1 MKKNQVL
8 IGALLCLTA
17 SISWGAMF
25 PVAER
30 ALMYIDPFYF
40 AFLRYLAVSVILGIL
55 LLMKEG
61 KKSFSLEGQGKKL
74 LFFGTMAFTVY
85 NFLIFAGQDLLGH
98 NGVIVASIMESLM
111 PMISILIL
119 WVFKSARPMKYTIA
133 SMFLALIGAILVITN
148 GSLSFVFLLKDSI
161 IPILFILIG
170 VIGWVIYTMGGNQFN
185 GWSTLRYSTLTC
197 ILGTAV
203 SAIITF
209 LATAMGLSVPTA
221 EVMQSIY
228 GEMIFMIIF
237 PGAIALLS
245 WNLGIKLLTPINGIL
260 FINLVPITTL
270 AIVFI
275 QGGSLSSY
283 ELLGTFLVIYALIQ
297 NNYYQRKNLPFRVEK
312 MNPSEKKHLIKGTQH
327 Q

>member
-30 ALMYIDPFYF
+30 ALRYIDPIYF
-40 AFLRYLAVSVILGIL
+40 SFLRYLAVSIILGIL
-55 LLMKEG
+55 LLIKEG
-61 KKSFSLEGQGKKL
+61 KKSFCLEGKGKNL

-85 NFLIFAGQDLLGH
+85 NFLIFSGQDLLGH

-111 PMISILIL
+111 PMISIMIM
-119 WVFKSARPMKYTIA
+119 WVFKNARPMKYTIA
-133 SMFLALIGAILVITN
+133 SMLLALIGAILVITN
-148 GSLSFVFLLKDSI
+148 GNLSFLFLLKDSI

-170 VIGWVIYTMGGNQFN
+170 VIGWVIYTMGGNQFS

-197 ILGTAV
+197 ILGTSV
-203 SAIITF
+203 SGIITF
-209 LATAMGLSVPTA
+209 FATVLGLSVPTA
-221 EVMQSIY
+221 EVIESIY

-270 AIVFI
+270 VIVFI
-275 QGGSLSSY
+275 QGGSLTSF

-297 NNYYQRKNLPFRVEK
+297 NNYYQRKNLPSQFEEL
-312 MNPSEKKHLIKGTQH
+312 NPRKVKRIA
-327 Q
+327 

>member
-40 AFLRYLAVSVILGIL
+40 SFLRYLAVSVILGIL

-61 KKSFSLEGQGKKL
+61 KESFKLEGQGKSL

-111 PMISILIL
+111 PMISILIM
-119 WVFKSARPMKYTIA
+119 WVFKNSKPMKYNIA
-133 SMFLALIGAILVITN
+133 SMLLALIGAILVITS
-148 GSLSFVFLLKDSI
+148 GKLSFLLSLKDSI
-161 IPILFILIG
+161 IPLLFILIG

-197 ILGTAV
+197 ILGTSV
-203 SAIITF
+203 SGIITLF
-209 LATAMGLSVPTA
+209 ASVLGLSVPTA

-275 QGGSLSSY
+275 QGGSLSSF

-297 NNYYQRKNLPFRVEK
+297 NNYYQRKNSPSQVEEL
-312 MNPSEKKHLIKGTQH
+312 NPRKVKRIV
-327 Q
+327 

>member
-1 MKKNQVL
+1 
-8 IGALLCLTA
+8 
-17 SISWGAMF
+17 
-25 PVAER
+25 
-30 ALMYIDPFYF
+30 
-40 AFLRYLAVSVILGIL
+40 
-55 LLMKEG
+55 
-61 KKSFSLEGQGKKL
+61 
-74 LFFGTMAFTVY
+74 MAFTVY

-119 WVFKSARPMKYTIA
+119 WAFKNARPMKYTIA

-297 NNYYQRKNLPFRVEK
+297 NNYFQRKNLPSRVKE

>member
-30 ALMYIDPFYF
+30 ALRYIDPIYF
-40 AFLRYLAVSVILGIL
+40 SFLRYLAVSIILGIL
-55 LLMKEG
+55 LLIKEG
-61 KKSFSLEGQGKKL
+61 KKSFCLEGKGKNL

-85 NFLIFAGQDLLGH
+85 NFLIFSGQDLLGH

-111 PMISILIL
+111 PMISIMIM
-119 WVFKSARPMKYTIA
+119 WVFKNARPMKYTIA
-133 SMFLALIGAILVITN
+133 SMLLALIGAILVITN
-148 GSLSFVFLLKDSI
+148 GNLSFLFLLKDSI

-170 VIGWVIYTMGGNQFN
+170 VIGWVIYTIGGNQFS

-197 ILGTAV
+197 ILGTSV
-203 SAIITF
+203 SGIITF
-209 LATAMGLSVPTA
+209 FATVLGLSVPTA
-221 EVMQSIY
+221 EVIESIY

-270 AIVFI
+270 VIVFI
-275 QGGSLSSY
+275 QGGSLTSF

-297 NNYYQRKNLPFRVEK
+297 NNYYQRKNLPSQVEL
-312 MNPSEKKHLIKGTQH
+312 NPRKVKRIA
-327 Q
+327 

>member
-30 ALMYIDPFYF
+30 ALRYIDPIYF
-40 AFLRYLAVSVILGIL
+40 SFLRYLAVSIILGIL
-55 LLMKEG
+55 LLIKEG
-61 KKSFSLEGQGKKL
+61 KKSFCLEGKGKNL

-85 NFLIFAGQDLLGH
+85 NFLIFSGQDLLGH

-111 PMISILIL
+111 PMISIMIM
-119 WVFKSARPMKYTIA
+119 WVFKNARPMKYTIV
-133 SMFLALIGAILVITN
+133 SMLLALIGAILVITN
-148 GSLSFVFLLKDSI
+148 GNLSFLFLLKDSI

-170 VIGWVIYTMGGNQFN
+170 VIGWVIYTIGGNQFS

-197 ILGTAV
+197 ILGTSV
-203 SAIITF
+203 SGIITF
-209 LATAMGLSVPTA
+209 FATVLGLPVPTA
-221 EVMQSIY
+221 EVIQSIY

-260 FINLVPITTL
+260 FINVVPITTL
-270 AIVFI
+270 VIVFI
-275 QGGSLSSY
+275 QGGSLTSF

-297 NNYYQRKNLPFRVEK
+297 NNYYQRKNLPSRVEEL
-312 MNPSEKKHLIKGTQH
+312 NPRKVKRIA
-327 Q
+327 

>member
-40 AFLRYLAVSVILGIL
+40 SFLRYLAVSVILGIL

-61 KKSFSLEGQGKKL
+61 KESFKLEGQGKRL

-111 PMISILIL
+111 PMISILIM
-119 WVFKSARPMKYTIA
+119 WVFKNSKPMKYNIA
-133 SMFLALIGAILVITN
+133 SMLLALIGAILVITN
-148 GSLSFVFLLKDSI
+148 GKLSFLFSLKDSI
-161 IPILFILIG
+161 IPLLFILIG

-197 ILGTAV
+197 ILGTSV
-203 SAIITF
+203 SGIITLF
-209 LATAMGLSVPTA
+209 ATVLGLSVPTA

-275 QGGSLSSY
+275 QGGSLSSF

-297 NNYYQRKNLPFRVEK
+297 NNYYQRKNSPSQVEEL
-312 MNPSEKKHLIKGTQH
+312 NPRKVKRIV
-327 Q
+327 

>member
-30 ALMYIDPFYF
+30 ALRYIDPIYF
-40 AFLRYLAVSVILGIL
+40 SFLRYLAVSIILGIL
-55 LLMKEG
+55 LLIKEG
-61 KKSFSLEGQGKKL
+61 KKSFCLEGKGKNL

-85 NFLIFAGQDLLGH
+85 NFLIFSGQDLLGH

-111 PMISILIL
+111 PMISIMIM
-119 WVFKSARPMKYTIA
+119 WVFKNARPMKYTIA
-133 SMFLALIGAILVITN
+133 SMLLALIGAILVITN
-148 GSLSFVFLLKDSI
+148 GNLSFLFLLKDSI

-170 VIGWVIYTMGGNQFN
+170 VIGWVIYTMGGNQFS

-197 ILGTAV
+197 ILGTSV
-203 SAIITF
+203 SGIITF
-209 LATAMGLSVPTA
+209 FATVLGLSVPTA
-221 EVMQSIY
+221 EVIESIY

-260 FINLVPITTL
+260 FINVVPITTL
-270 AIVFI
+270 VIVFI
-275 QGGSLSSY
+275 QGGSLTSF

-297 NNYYQRKNLPFRVEK
+297 NNYYQRKNLPSQVEEL
-312 MNPSEKKHLIKGTQH
+312 NPRKVKRIA
-327 Q
+327 

>member
-40 AFLRYLAVSVILGIL
+40 SFLRYLAVSVILGIL

-61 KKSFSLEGQGKKL
+61 KESFKLEGQGKRL

-111 PMISILIL
+111 PMISILIM
-119 WVFKSARPMKYTIA
+119 WVFKNSKPMKYNIA
-133 SMFLALIGAILVITN
+133 SMLLALIGAILVITS
-148 GSLSFVFLLKDSI
+148 GKLSFLLSLKDSI
-161 IPILFILIG
+161 IPLLFILIG

-197 ILGTAV
+197 ILGTSV
-203 SAIITF
+203 SGIITLF
-209 LATAMGLSVPTA
+209 ASVLGLSVPTA

-275 QGGSLSSY
+275 QGGSLSSF

-297 NNYYQRKNLPFRVEK
+297 NNYYQRKNSPSQVEEL
-312 MNPSEKKHLIKGTQH
+312 NPRKVKRIV
-327 Q
+327 

>member
-1 MKKNQVL
+1 
-8 IGALLCLTA
+8 
-17 SISWGAMF
+17 S
-25 PVAER
+25 
-30 ALMYIDPFYF
+30 
-40 AFLRYLAVSVILGIL
+40 FLRYLAVSVILGIL

-133 SMFLALIGAILVITN
+133 SMLLALIGAILVITN

-161 IPILFILIG
+161 IPIVFILIG

-297 NNYYQRKNLPFRVEK
+297 NNYFQRKNLPSRVKE

>member
-40 AFLRYLAVSVILGIL
+40 SFLRYLAVSVILAIL
-55 LLMKEG
+55 LLIKEG
-61 KKSFSLEGQGKKL
+61 KKSFCLEGKGKKL

-111 PMISILIL
+111 PMISILIM
-119 WVFKSARPMKYTIA
+119 WVFKNARPMKYTIA

-148 GSLSFVFLLKDSI
+148 GNISFLFLLKGSI

-170 VIGWVIYTMGGNQFN
+170 VIGWVIYSMGGDQFN

-197 ILGTAV
+197 ILGTTV

-209 LATAMGLSVPTA
+209 FATAMGLSVPTA

-270 AIVFI
+270 VIVFI
-275 QGGSLSSY
+275 QGGSLSY
-283 ELLGTFLVIYALIQ
+283 FELLGTFLVIYALIQ
-297 NNYYQRKNLPFRVEK
+297 NNYYQRKNLPSQVEK
-312 MNPSEKKHLIKGTQH
+312 LNPSEKNHLIKGTQH

>member
-30 ALMYIDPFYF
+30 ALRYIDPIYF
-40 AFLRYLAVSVILGIL
+40 SFLRYLAVSIILGIL
-55 LLMKEG
+55 LLIKEG
-61 KKSFSLEGQGKKL
+61 KKSFCLESKGKNL

-85 NFLIFAGQDLLGH
+85 NFLIFSGQDLLGH

-111 PMISILIL
+111 PMISIMIM
-119 WVFKSARPMKYTIA
+119 WVFKNARPMKYTIA
-133 SMFLALIGAILVITN
+133 SMLLALIGAILVITN
-148 GSLSFVFLLKDSI
+148 GNLSFLFLLKDSI

-170 VIGWVIYTMGGNQFN
+170 VIGWVIYTMGGNQFS

-197 ILGTAV
+197 ILGTSV
-203 SAIITF
+203 SGIITF
-209 LATAMGLSVPTA
+209 FATVLGLSVPTA
-221 EVMQSIY
+221 EVIESIY

-270 AIVFI
+270 VIVFI
-275 QGGSLSSY
+275 QGGSLTSF

-297 NNYYQRKNLPFRVEK
+297 NNYYQRKNLPSQVEL
-312 MNPSEKKHLIKGTQH
+312 NPRKVKRIA
-327 Q
+327 

>member
-30 ALMYIDPFYF
+30 ALRYIDPIYF
-40 AFLRYLAVSVILGIL
+40 SFLRYLAVSIILGIL
-55 LLMKEG
+55 LLIKEG
-61 KKSFSLEGQGKKL
+61 KKSFCLEGKAKNL

-85 NFLIFAGQDLLGH
+85 NFLIFSGQDLLGH

-111 PMISILIL
+111 PMISIMIM
-119 WVFKSARPMKYTIA
+119 WVFKNARPMKYTIA
-133 SMFLALIGAILVITN
+133 SMLLALIGAILVITN
-148 GSLSFVFLLKDSI
+148 GNLSFLFLLKDSI

-170 VIGWVIYTMGGNQFN
+170 VIGWVIYTMGGNQFS

-197 ILGTAV
+197 ILGTSV
-203 SAIITF
+203 SGIITLF
-209 LATAMGLSVPTA
+209 ATVLGLSVPTA
-221 EVMQSIY
+221 EVIESIY

-275 QGGSLSSY
+275 QGGSLTSF

-297 NNYYQRKNLPFRVEK
+297 NNYYQRKNLPSQVEEL
-312 MNPSEKKHLIKGTQH
+312 NPRKVKRIV
-327 Q
+327 

>member
-30 ALMYIDPFYF
+30 ALRYIDPIYF
-40 AFLRYLAVSVILGIL
+40 SFLRYLAVSIILGIL
-55 LLMKEG
+55 LLIKEG
-61 KKSFSLEGQGKKL
+61 KKSFCLEGKGKNL

-85 NFLIFAGQDLLGH
+85 NFLIFSGQDLLGH

-111 PMISILIL
+111 PMISIMIM
-119 WVFKSARPMKYTIA
+119 WVFKNARPMKYTIA
-133 SMFLALIGAILVITN
+133 SMLLALIGAILVITN
-148 GSLSFVFLLKDSI
+148 GNLSFLFLLKDSI

-170 VIGWVIYTMGGNQFN
+170 VIGWVIYTIGGNQFS

-197 ILGTAV
+197 ILGTSV
-203 SAIITF
+203 SGIITF
-209 LATAMGLSVPTA
+209 FATVLGLSVPTA
-221 EVMQSIY
+221 EVIQSIY

-260 FINLVPITTL
+260 FINVVPITTL
-270 AIVFI
+270 VIVFI
-275 QGGSLSSY
+275 QGGSLSSF

-297 NNYYQRKNLPFRVEK
+297 NNYYQRKNLPSQVEEL
-312 MNPSEKKHLIKGTQH
+312 NPRKVKRIA
-327 Q
+327 

>member
-30 ALMYIDPFYF
+30 ALRYIDPIYF
-40 AFLRYLAVSVILGIL
+40 SFLRYLAVSIILGIL
-55 LLMKEG
+55 LLIKEG
-61 KKSFSLEGQGKKL
+61 KKSFCLEGKGKNL

-85 NFLIFAGQDLLGH
+85 NFLIFSGQDLLGH

-111 PMISILIL
+111 PMISIMIM
-119 WVFKSARPMKYTIA
+119 WVFKNARPMKYTIA
-133 SMFLALIGAILVITN
+133 SMLLALIGAILVITN
-148 GSLSFVFLLKDSI
+148 GNFSFLFLLKDSI

-170 VIGWVIYTMGGNQFN
+170 VIGWVIYTIGGNQFS

-197 ILGTAV
+197 ILGTSV
-203 SAIITF
+203 SGIITF
-209 LATAMGLSVPTA
+209 FATVLGLSVPTA
-221 EVMQSIY
+221 EVIESIY

-270 AIVFI
+270 VIVFI
-275 QGGSLSSY
+275 QGGSLSSF

-297 NNYYQRKNLPFRVEK
+297 NNYYQRKNLPSQVEEL
-312 MNPSEKKHLIKGTQH
+312 NPRKVKRIV
-327 Q
+327 

>member
-30 ALMYIDPFYF
+30 ALRYIDPIYF
-40 AFLRYLAVSVILGIL
+40 SFLRYLAVSIILGIL
-55 LLMKEG
+55 LLIKEG
-61 KKSFSLEGQGKKL
+61 KKSFCLEGKGKNL

-85 NFLIFAGQDLLGH
+85 NFLIFSGQDLLGH

-111 PMISILIL
+111 PMISIMIM
-119 WVFKSARPMKYTIA
+119 WVFKNARPMKYTIT
-133 SMFLALIGAILVITN
+133 SMLLALIGAILVITN
-148 GSLSFVFLLKDSI
+148 GNLSFLFLLKDSI

-170 VIGWVIYTMGGNQFN
+170 VIGWVIYTMGGNQFS

-197 ILGTAV
+197 ILGTSV
-203 SAIITF
+203 SGIITF
-209 LATAMGLSVPTA
+209 FATVLGLSVPTA
-221 EVMQSIY
+221 EVIQSIY

-260 FINLVPITTL
+260 FINVVPITTL
-270 AIVFI
+270 VIVFI
-275 QGGSLSSY
+275 QGGSLSSF

-297 NNYYQRKNLPFRVEK
+297 NNYYQRKNLPSQVEEL
-312 MNPSEKKHLIKGTQH
+312 NPRKVKRIA
-327 Q
+327 

>member
-30 ALMYIDPFYF
+30 ALRYIDPIYF
-40 AFLRYLAVSVILGIL
+40 SFLRYLAVSIILGIL
-55 LLMKEG
+55 LLIKEG
-61 KKSFSLEGQGKKL
+61 KKSFCLEGKGKNL

-85 NFLIFAGQDLLGH
+85 NFLIFSGQDLLGH

-111 PMISILIL
+111 PMISIMIM
-119 WVFKSARPMKYTIA
+119 WVFKNARPMKYTIA
-133 SMFLALIGAILVITN
+133 SMLLALIGAILVITN
-148 GSLSFVFLLKDSI
+148 GNLSFLFLLKDSI

-170 VIGWVIYTMGGNQFN
+170 VIGWVIYTMGGNQFS

-197 ILGTAV
+197 ILGTSV
-203 SAIITF
+203 SGIITLF
-209 LATAMGLSVPTA
+209 ATVLGLSVPTA
-221 EVMQSIY
+221 EVIESIY

-275 QGGSLSSY
+275 QGGSLTSF

-297 NNYYQRKNLPFRVEK
+297 NNYYQRKNLPSQVEEL
-312 MNPSEKKHLIKGTQH
+312 NPRKVKRIV
-327 Q
+327 

>member
-40 AFLRYLAVSVILGIL
+40 SFLRYLAVSIILGIL
-55 LLMKEG
+55 LLIKEG
-61 KKSFSLEGQGKKL
+61 TKSFRLEGKGKNL

-111 PMISILIL
+111 PMISIMIM
-119 WVFKSARPMKYTIA
+119 WVFKNARPMKYTIA
-133 SMFLALIGAILVITN
+133 SMSLALIGAILVITN
-148 GSLSFVFLLKDSI
+148 GNLSFLFLLKDSI
-161 IPILFILIG
+161 IPILFILFG
-170 VIGWVIYTMGGNQFN
+170 VIGWVIYTMGGDQFN

-197 ILGTAV
+197 ILGTTV

-209 LATAMGLSVPTA
+209 LATLIGLPVPTA
-221 EVMQSIY
+221 EVIESIY

-245 WNLGIKLLTPINGIL
+245 WNLGTKLLTPINGIL

-275 QGGSLSSY
+275 QGGSLTSF

-297 NNYYQRKNLPFRVEK
+297 NNYYQRKNLHSHVKELNPMKEKRV
-312 MNPSEKKHLIKGTQH
+312 S
-327 Q
+327 

>member
-1 MKKNQVL
+1 
-8 IGALLCLTA
+8 
-17 SISWGAMF
+17 
-25 PVAER
+25 
-30 ALMYIDPFYF
+30 MYIDPFYF

-55 LLMKEG
+55 LLIKEG

-148 GSLSFVFLLKDSI
+148 GSLSFVFLLKDSV

-283 ELLGTFLVIYALIQ
+283 EILGTFLVIYALIQ
-297 NNYYQRKNLPFRVEK
+297 NNYFQRKNLPSRVKE
-312 MNPSEKKHLIKGTQH
+312 MNPSEKNHLIKGTQH

>member
-30 ALMYIDPFYF
+30 ALRYIDPIYF
-40 AFLRYLAVSVILGIL
+40 SFLRYLAVSIILGIL
-55 LLMKEG
+55 LLIKEG
-61 KKSFSLEGQGKKL
+61 KKSFCLEGKAKNL

-85 NFLIFAGQDLLGH
+85 NFLIFSGQDLLGH

-111 PMISILIL
+111 PMISIMIM
-119 WVFKSARPMKYTIA
+119 WVFKNARPMKYTIA
-133 SMFLALIGAILVITN
+133 SMLIALIGAILVITN
-148 GSLSFVFLLKDSI
+148 GNLSFLFLLKDSI

-170 VIGWVIYTMGGNQFN
+170 VIGWVIYTIGGNQFS

-197 ILGTAV
+197 ILGTSV
-203 SAIITF
+203 SGIITF
-209 LATAMGLSVPTA
+209 FATVLGLSVPTA
-221 EVMQSIY
+221 EVIQSIY

-260 FINLVPITTL
+260 FINVVPITTL
-270 AIVFI
+270 VIVFI
-275 QGGSLSSY
+275 QGGSLSSF

-297 NNYYQRKNLPFRVEK
+297 NNYYQRKNLPSQVEEL
-312 MNPSEKKHLIKGTQH
+312 NPRKVKRIA
-327 Q
+327 

>member
-30 ALMYIDPFYF
+30 ALRYIDPIYF
-40 AFLRYLAVSVILGIL
+40 SFLRYLAVSIILGIL
-55 LLMKEG
+55 LLIKEG
-61 KKSFSLEGQGKKL
+61 KKSFCLEGKGKNL

-85 NFLIFAGQDLLGH
+85 NFLIFSGQDLLGH

-111 PMISILIL
+111 PMISIMIM
-119 WVFKSARPMKYTIA
+119 WVFKNAIPMKYTIA
-133 SMFLALIGAILVITN
+133 SMLLALIGAILVITN
-148 GSLSFVFLLKDSI
+148 GNLSFLFLLKDSI

-170 VIGWVIYTMGGNQFN
+170 VIGWVIYTMGGNQFS

-197 ILGTAV
+197 ILGTSV
-203 SAIITF
+203 SGIITF
-209 LATAMGLSVPTA
+209 FATVLGLSVPTA
-221 EVMQSIY
+221 EVIESIY

-270 AIVFI
+270 VIVFI
-275 QGGSLSSY
+275 QGGSLTSF

-297 NNYYQRKNLPFRVEK
+297 NNYYQRKNLPSQVEEL
-312 MNPSEKKHLIKGTQH
+312 NPRKVKRIA
-327 Q
+327 

>member
-30 ALMYIDPFYF
+30 ALRYIDPIYF
-40 AFLRYLAVSVILGIL
+40 SFLRYLAVSIILGIL
-55 LLMKEG
+55 LLIKEG
-61 KKSFSLEGQGKKL
+61 KKSFCLEGKGKNL

-85 NFLIFAGQDLLGH
+85 NFLIFSGQDLLGH

-111 PMISILIL
+111 PMISIMIM
-119 WVFKSARPMKYTIA
+119 WVFKNARPMKYTIA
-133 SMFLALIGAILVITN
+133 SMLLALIGAILVITN
-148 GSLSFVFLLKDSI
+148 GNLSFLFLLKDSI

-170 VIGWVIYTMGGNQFN
+170 VIGWVIYTMGGNQFS

-197 ILGTAV
+197 ILGTSV
-203 SAIITF
+203 SGIITF
-209 LATAMGLSVPTA
+209 FATVLGLSVPTA
-221 EVMQSIY
+221 GVIESIY

-270 AIVFI
+270 VIVFI
-275 QGGSLSSY
+275 QGGSLTSF

-297 NNYYQRKNLPFRVEK
+297 NNYYQRKNLPSQVEEL
-312 MNPSEKKHLIKGTQH
+312 NPRKLKRIV
-327 Q
+327 

>member
-1 MKKNQVL
+1 MKKNHFL

-17 SISWGAMF
+17 SVSWGAMF

-30 ALMYIDPFYF
+30 ALRYIDPIYF
-40 AFLRYLAVSVILGIL
+40 SFLRYLAVSIILGIL
-55 LLMKEG
+55 LLIKEG
-61 KKSFSLEGQGKKL
+61 KKSFCLEGKGKNL

-85 NFLIFAGQDLLGH
+85 NFLIFSGQDLLGH

-111 PMISILIL
+111 PMISIMIM
-119 WVFKSARPMKYTIA
+119 WVFKNARPMKYTIA
-133 SMFLALIGAILVITN
+133 SMLLALIGAILVITN
-148 GSLSFVFLLKDSI
+148 GNLSFLFLLKDSI

-170 VIGWVIYTMGGNQFN
+170 VIGWVIYTMGGNQFS

-197 ILGTAV
+197 ILGTSV
-203 SAIITF
+203 SGIITF
-209 LATAMGLSVPTA
+209 FATVLGLSVPTA
-221 EVMQSIY
+221 EVIQSIY

-260 FINLVPITTL
+260 FINVVPITTL
-270 AIVFI
+270 VIVFI
-275 QGGSLSSY
+275 QGGSLSSF

-297 NNYYQRKNLPFRVEK
+297 NNYYQRKNLPSQVEEL
-312 MNPSEKKHLIKGTQH
+312 NPRKVKRIA
-327 Q
+327 

>member
-30 ALMYIDPFYF
+30 ALTYIDPFYF
-40 AFLRYLAVSVILGIL
+40 SFLRYLAVSVILATL
-55 LLMKEG
+55 LFIKEG
-61 KKSFSLEGQGKKL
+61 KNSFSLEGKGKKL

-98 NGVIVASIMESLM
+98 NGVIIASIMESLM

-119 WVFKSARPMKYTIA
+119 WVFKNTRPMKYTIA
-133 SMFLALIGAILVITN
+133 SMFIALIGAILVITN
-148 GSLSFVFLLKDSI
+148 GDISFLFLLKDSL

-170 VIGWVIYTMGGNQFN
+170 VIGWVIYTMGGDQFN

-245 WNLGIKLLTPINGIL
+245 WNSGIKLLTPINGIL

-270 AIVFI
+270 VIVFI
-275 QGGSLSSY
+275 QGKSLSSF

-297 NNYYQRKNLPFRVEK
+297 NNYYQRKNLPSQVEEL
-312 MNPSEKKHLIKGTQH
+312 NPRKLKKII
-327 Q
+327 

>member
-40 AFLRYLAVSVILGIL
+40 SFLRYLAVSVILGIL

-61 KKSFSLEGQGKKL
+61 KESFKLEGQGKSL

-98 NGVIVASIMESLM
+98 NGVIVASIMDSLM
-111 PMISILIL
+111 PMISILIM
-119 WVFKSARPMKYTIA
+119 WVFKNSKPMKYNIA
-133 SMFLALIGAILVITN
+133 SMLLALIGAILVITS
-148 GSLSFVFLLKDSI
+148 GKLSFLLSLKDSI
-161 IPILFILIG
+161 IPLLFILIG

-197 ILGTAV
+197 ILGTSV
-203 SAIITF
+203 SGIITLF
-209 LATAMGLSVPTA
+209 ASVLGLSVPTA

-275 QGGSLSSY
+275 QGGSLSSF

-297 NNYYQRKNLPFRVEK
+297 NNYYQRKNSPSQVEEL
-312 MNPSEKKHLIKGTQH
+312 NPRKVKRIV
-327 Q
+327 

>member
-40 AFLRYLAVSVILGIL
+40 SFLRYLAVSVILGIL

-61 KKSFSLEGQGKKL
+61 KESFKLEGQGKRL

-111 PMISILIL
+111 PMISILIM
-119 WVFKSARPMKYTIA
+119 WVFKNSKPMKYNIA
-133 SMFLALIGAILVITN
+133 SMLLALIGAILVITN
-148 GSLSFVFLLKDSI
+148 GKLSFLFSLKDSI
-161 IPILFILIG
+161 IPLLFILIG

-197 ILGTAV
+197 ILGTSV
-203 SAIITF
+203 SGIITLF
-209 LATAMGLSVPTA
+209 ATVLGLSVPTA

-275 QGGSLSSY
+275 QGGSLSSF

-297 NNYYQRKNLPFRVEK
+297 NNYYQRKNSPSQVEELNPRKVKRVV
-312 MNPSEKKHLIKGTQH
+312 
-327 Q
+327 

>member
-30 ALMYIDPFYF
+30 ALRYIDPIYF
-40 AFLRYLAVSVILGIL
+40 SFLRYLAVSIILGIL
-55 LLMKEG
+55 LLIKEG
-61 KKSFSLEGQGKKL
+61 KKSFCLEGKGKNL

-85 NFLIFAGQDLLGH
+85 NFLIFSGQDLLGH

-111 PMISILIL
+111 PMISIMIM
-119 WVFKSARPMKYTIA
+119 WVFKNARPMKYTIA
-133 SMFLALIGAILVITN
+133 SMLLALIGAILVITN
-148 GSLSFVFLLKDSI
+148 GNLSFLFLLKDSI

-170 VIGWVIYTMGGNQFN
+170 VIGWVIYTMGGNQFS

-197 ILGTAV
+197 ILGTSV
-203 SAIITF
+203 SGIITF
-209 LATAMGLSVPTA
+209 FATVLGLSVPTA
-221 EVMQSIY
+221 EVIESIY

-270 AIVFI
+270 VIVFI
-275 QGGSLSSY
+275 QGGSLTSF

-297 NNYYQRKNLPFRVEK
+297 NNYYQRKNLPSQVEEL
-312 MNPSEKKHLIKGTQH
+312 NPRKVKRIV
-327 Q
+327 

>member
-1 MKKNQVL
+1 
-8 IGALLCLTA
+8 
-17 SISWGAMF
+17 
-25 PVAER
+25 
-30 ALMYIDPFYF
+30 
-40 AFLRYLAVSVILGIL
+40 LRYLAVSVILGIL

-148 GSLSFVFLLKDSI
+148 GSLSFVFLLKDNV

-170 VIGWVIYTMGGNQFN
+170 VIGWVIYTMGGNHFN

-297 NNYYQRKNLPFRVEK
+297 NNYFQRKNLPSRVKE

>member
-40 AFLRYLAVSVILGIL
+40 SFLRYLAVCVILGIL

-61 KKSFSLEGQGKKL
+61 KESFKLEGQGKRL

-111 PMISILIL
+111 PMISILIM
-119 WVFKSARPMKYTIA
+119 WVFKNSKPMKYNIA
-133 SMFLALIGAILVITN
+133 SMLLALIGAILVITS
-148 GSLSFVFLLKDSI
+148 GKLSFLLSLKDSI
-161 IPILFILIG
+161 IPLLFILIG

-197 ILGTAV
+197 ILGTSV
-203 SAIITF
+203 SGIITLF
-209 LATAMGLSVPTA
+209 ASVLGLSVPTA

-275 QGGSLSSY
+275 QGGSLSSF

-297 NNYYQRKNLPFRVEK
+297 NNYYQRKNSPSQVEEL
-312 MNPSEKKHLIKGTQH
+312 NPRKVKRIV
-327 Q
+327 

>member
-40 AFLRYLAVSVILGIL
+40 SFLRYLAVSVILGIL

-61 KKSFSLEGQGKKL
+61 KESFKLEGQGKRL

-111 PMISILIL
+111 PMISILIM
-119 WVFKSARPMKYTIA
+119 WVFKNSKPMKYNVA
-133 SMFLALIGAILVITN
+133 SMLLALIGAILVITN
-148 GSLSFVFLLKDSI
+148 GKLSFLFSLNDSI
-161 IPILFILIG
+161 IPLLFILIG

-197 ILGTAV
+197 ILGTSV
-203 SAIITF
+203 SGIITLF
-209 LATAMGLSVPTA
+209 ATVLGLSVPTA

-275 QGGSLSSY
+275 QGGSLSSF

-297 NNYYQRKNLPFRVEK
+297 NNYYQRKNSPSQVEELNPRKVKRVV
-312 MNPSEKKHLIKGTQH
+312 
-327 Q
+327 

>member
-30 ALMYIDPFYF
+30 ALRYIDPIYF
-40 AFLRYLAVSVILGIL
+40 SFLRYLAVSIILGIL
-55 LLMKEG
+55 LLIKEG
-61 KKSFSLEGQGKKL
+61 KKSFCLKGKGKNL

-85 NFLIFAGQDLLGH
+85 NFLIFSGQDLLGH

-111 PMISILIL
+111 PMISIMIM
-119 WVFKSARPMKYTIA
+119 WVFKNARPMKYTIA
-133 SMFLALIGAILVITN
+133 SMLLALIGAILVITN
-148 GSLSFVFLLKDSI
+148 GNLSFLFLLKDSI

-170 VIGWVIYTMGGNQFN
+170 VIGWVIYTIGGNQFS

-197 ILGTAV
+197 ILGTSV
-203 SAIITF
+203 SGIITF
-209 LATAMGLSVPTA
+209 FATVLGLSVPTA
-221 EVMQSIY
+221 EVIQSIY

-260 FINLVPITTL
+260 FINVVPITTL
-270 AIVFI
+270 VIVFI
-275 QGGSLSSY
+275 QGGSLSSF

-297 NNYYQRKNLPFRVEK
+297 NNYYQRKNLPSQVEEL
-312 MNPSEKKHLIKGTQH
+312 NPRKVKRIA
-327 Q
+327 

>member
-40 AFLRYLAVSVILGIL
+40 SFLRYLAVSVILGIL

-61 KKSFSLEGQGKKL
+61 KESFKLEGQGKRL

-111 PMISILIL
+111 PMISILIM
-119 WVFKSARPMKYTIA
+119 WVFKNSKPMKYNIA
-133 SMFLALIGAILVITN
+133 SMLLALIGAILVITN
-148 GSLSFVFLLKDSI
+148 GKLSFLFSLNDSI
-161 IPILFILIG
+161 IPLLFILIG

-197 ILGTAV
+197 ILGTSV
-203 SAIITF
+203 SGIITLF
-209 LATAMGLSVPTA
+209 ATVLGLSVPTA

-275 QGGSLSSY
+275 QGGSLSSF

-297 NNYYQRKNLPFRVEK
+297 NNYYQRKNSPSQVEELNPRKVKRVV
-312 MNPSEKKHLIKGTQH
+312 
-327 Q
+327 

>member
-30 ALMYIDPFYF
+30 ALRYIDPIYF
-40 AFLRYLAVSVILGIL
+40 SFLRYLAVSIILGIL
-55 LLMKEG
+55 LLIKEG
-61 KKSFSLEGQGKKL
+61 KKSFCLEGKGKNL

-85 NFLIFAGQDLLGH
+85 NFLIFSGQDLLGH

-111 PMISILIL
+111 PMISIMIM
-119 WVFKSARPMKYTIA
+119 WVFKNARPMKYTIA
-133 SMFLALIGAILVITN
+133 SMLLALIGAILVITN
-148 GSLSFVFLLKDSI
+148 GNLSFLFLLKDSI

-170 VIGWVIYTMGGNQFN
+170 VIGWVIYTMGGNQFS

-197 ILGTAV
+197 ILGTSV
-203 SAIITF
+203 SGIITF
-209 LATAMGLSVPTA
+209 FATVLGLSVPTA
-221 EVMQSIY
+221 EVIESIY

-270 AIVFI
+270 VIVFI
-275 QGGSLSSY
+275 QGGSLTSF

-297 NNYYQRKNLPFRVEK
+297 NNYYQRKNLPSQVEEL
-312 MNPSEKKHLIKGTQH
+312 NPRKVKRIA
-327 Q
+327 

>member
-1 MKKNQVL
+1 
-8 IGALLCLTA
+8 
-17 SISWGAMF
+17 MF

-40 AFLRYLAVSVILGIL
+40 SFLRYLAVSVILGIL
-55 LLMKEG
+55 LLIKEG
-61 KKSFSLEGQGKKL
+61 KKSFSLEGKGKKL

-111 PMISILIL
+111 PMISILIM
-119 WVFKSARPMKYTIA
+119 WVFKNARPMKYTNA

-148 GSLSFVFLLKDSI
+148 GNLSFLFLLKDNL

-270 AIVFI
+270 VIVFI
-275 QGGSLSSY
+275 QGKSLSSF
-283 ELLGTFLVIYALIQ
+283 ELLGTF
-297 NNYYQRKNLPFRVEK
+297 
-312 MNPSEKKHLIKGTQH
+312 
-327 Q
+327 

>member
-25 PVAER
+25 PVAEK
-30 ALMYIDPFYF
+30 ALRYIDPIYF
-40 AFLRYLAVSVILGIL
+40 SFLRYLAVSIILGIL
-55 LLMKEG
+55 LLIKEG
-61 KKSFSLEGQGKKL
+61 KKSFCLEGKGKNL

-85 NFLIFAGQDLLGH
+85 NFLIFSGQDLLGH

-111 PMISILIL
+111 PMISIMIM
-119 WVFKSARPMKYTIA
+119 WVFKNARPMKYTIA
-133 SMFLALIGAILVITN
+133 SMLLALIGAILVITN
-148 GSLSFVFLLKDSI
+148 GNLSFLFLLKDSI

-170 VIGWVIYTMGGNQFN
+170 VIGWVIYTMGGNQFS

-197 ILGTAV
+197 ILGTSV
-203 SAIITF
+203 SGIITF
-209 LATAMGLSVPTA
+209 FATVLGLSVPTA
-221 EVMQSIY
+221 EVIQSIY

-260 FINLVPITTL
+260 FINVVPITTL
-270 AIVFI
+270 VIVFI
-275 QGGSLSSY
+275 QGGSLSSF

-297 NNYYQRKNLPFRVEK
+297 NNYYQRKNLPSQVEEL
-312 MNPSEKKHLIKGTQH
+312 NPRKVKRIA
-327 Q
+327 

>member
-40 AFLRYLAVSVILGIL
+40 SFLRYLAVSVILGIL

-61 KKSFSLEGQGKKL
+61 KESFKLEGQGKRL

-111 PMISILIL
+111 PMISILIM
-119 WVFKSARPMKYTIA
+119 WVFKNSKPMKYNIA
-133 SMFLALIGAILVITN
+133 SMLLALIGAILVITN
-148 GSLSFVFLLKDSI
+148 GKLSFLFSLNDSI
-161 IPILFILIG
+161 IPLLFILIG
-170 VIGWVIYTMGGNQFN
+170 VIGWVIYTMGGDQFN

-197 ILGTAV
+197 ILGTSV
-203 SAIITF
+203 SGIITLF
-209 LATAMGLSVPTA
+209 ATVLGLSVPTA

-275 QGGSLSSY
+275 QGGSLSSF

-297 NNYYQRKNLPFRVEK
+297 NNYYQRKNSPSQVEELNPRKVKRVV
-312 MNPSEKKHLIKGTQH
+312 
-327 Q
+327 